1 MPAKRAAVGRSANR
15 ASPETAVAGPGRPID
30 VTVVLLDGGY
40 ASTAIGPVEV
50 FHSAGLLWNWLKGE
64 PPQPRFRVR
73 LASPRGRMVKSLCNV
88 GIKPECALESIDRTD
103 IAMVSASAWELQHR
117 IIRHTS
123 LIAWIRR
130 MHEQGAYVGAICS
143 GAAFV
148 AETGLMDGREATT
161 HWGVAES
168 LRERYPN
175 VRWRPEQFVTED
187 GRICCSGGVYAS
199 IDISLYLV
207 EKFCGREVALQTARS
222 LLVGLPRS
230 CQSGYS
236 VLPLS
241 RPHPDKRIRR
251 AEEHVRAH
259 FREDVGIDALAG
271 HCAMSTRT
279 FIRRFKAATGR
290 LPGEY
295 LQMTRIAA
303 ARELLEGNAA
313 SVREIGERVGYADT
327 SFFRTIFKRYTG
339 MTPAEYRGRF
349 GPLQSGCRTQPPPDT
364 EQGRG
369 F

>member
-1 MPAKRAAVGRSANR
+1 MQVKRAATGRPAKRAGEEAAIS
-15 ASPETAVAGPGRPID
+15 GPDRPIE

-50 FHSAGLLWNWLKGE
+50 FHSAGMLWNWLRGE

-73 LASPRGRMVKSLCNV
+73 LASPRGRMVNSLCKV

-103 IAMVSASAWELQHR
+103 IAMVSASAWELQQR
-117 IIRHTS
+117 IMRNTS
-123 LIAWIRR
+123 LIAWLRR
-130 MHEQGAYVGAICS
+130 MHEQGAYLGAVCS

-161 HWGVAES
+161 HWGVVEA

-230 CQSGYS
+230 CQSGYA

-241 RPHPDKRIRR
+241 RPHEDKRIRK

-259 FREDVGIDALAG
+259 FREDIGIDALAER
-271 HCAMSTRT
+271 CAMSSRT

-295 LQMTRIAA
+295 LQMMRVTA
-303 ARELLEGNAA
+303 ARELLEGGAA
-313 SVREIGERVGYADT
+313 SVREIGECVGYADT
-327 SFFRTIFKRYTG
+327 SFFRTVFKRHTG

-349 GPLQSGCRTQPPPDT
+349 GPLQC
-364 EQGRG
+364 GRHALAQADAE
-369 F
+369 